1 MFQLWIYYRTRKL
14 GLYGEATSVG
24 YMKSFQLQFQNN
36 DNILISFSITDC
48 LNSDFFGVV
57 ILIILLILFLALGLY
72 HVRRYNRSFTYGTG
86 GCRATLLWTSFDC
99 PVLV

>member
-1 MFQLWIYYRTRKL
+1 MKLFQLKFYINY
-14 GLYGEATSVG
+14 
-24 YMKSFQLQFQNN
+24 
-36 DNILISFSITDC
+36 NILLSFSITDC
-48 LNSDFFGVV
+48 INSDFFGVV
-57 ILIILLILFLALGLY
+57 TFIIVLILFLALALY